1 MKNDLINGE
10 NRQKLVSSGFLF
22 AFILVT
28 SLFFLWGCAHSLLD
42 VLNKHFQEI
51 LGITKSRSG
60 WVQAALYGGYF
71 IMAIPAGMIMNRF
84 GYKKGIIF
92 GLLVYA
98 FGAFLFLPAAKIQTF
113 EFTLLSLFVIACG
126 LTCLET
132 AANPYSTV
140 LGPKNTSEQRLNL
153 SQSFNGLGWIVG
165 PAIGSYL
172 IFGKS
177 GSGDVNKF
185 ASMTLPYMMIGTL
198 VLLVAVMFMFTK
210 MPDIHEGE
218 FDSHGDKGKFRDLFK
233 IRHFRFAILAQLL
246 YVAAKTGV
254 NSFFINYITETMPQF
269 SNEKAGYLLSLGFI
283 FFMAGRFS
291 GSVLMTW
298 FRPNQM
304 LTLYALINVV
314 AMLLVVLGLG
324 WISVIALYL
333 NYFCMS
339 IMFPTIFA
347 LGIKNLGGL
356 TKKGSS
362 IIVMMIVGGA
372 ICPVFMGWIADVS
385 NMATGFLV
393 PLVCFLFIAW
403 FGFSGYK
410 VKGFKEMT

>member
-1 MKNDLINGE
+1 MNNNINNGE
-10 NRQKLVSSGFLF
+10 GRQKLVSSGFLF

-28 SLFFLWGCAHSLLD
+28 SLFFLWGTAHSLLD

-51 LGITKSRSG
+51 LGITKSKSG

-84 GYKKGIIF
+84 GYKKGIVF

-113 EFTLLSLFVIACG
+113 EFTLLCLFVIACG

-140 LGPKNTSEQRLNL
+140 LGPKHTSEQRLNL

-177 GSGDVNKF
+177 DATEVNKF

-198 VLLVAVMFMFTK
+198 VLMIAVLFMLTK
-210 MPDIHEGE
+210 MPEIHEGE
-218 FDSHGDKGKFRDLFK
+218 YDNHGDKGKFRDLLKFSHFK
-233 IRHFRFAILAQLL
+233 YALMAQFL
-246 YVAAKTGV
+246 YVAAQTGV
-254 NSFFINYITETMPQF
+254 NSFFINYVTETMPQF
-269 SNEKAGYLLSLGFI
+269 SNEKAGYLLSLGFA

-298 FRPNQM
+298 FKPNQM
-304 LTLYALINVV
+304 LSLYAVINVL

-324 WISVIALYL
+324 WVSIIALYL

-347 LGIKNLGGL
+347 LGIKELGGL
-356 TKKGSS
+356 TKKASS
-362 IIVMMIVGGA
+362 FLVMMIVGGA
-372 ICPVFMGWIADVS
+372 ICPAFMGWIADVS
-385 NMATGFLV
+385 NMAIGFIV
-393 PLVCFLFIAW
+393 PLVCFIFIAW
-403 FGFSGYK
+403 FGYTGYK
-410 VKGFKEMT
+410 VRTALKS

>member
-1 MKNDLINGE
+1 MNRDLTNGE
-10 NRQKLVSSGFLF
+10 GRQKLVSAGFLF

-28 SLFFLWGCAHSLLD
+28 SLFFLWGTAHSLLD

-51 LGITKSRSG
+51 LGITKSKSG

-98 FGAFLFLPAAKIQTF
+98 FGAFLFLPAAKVQTF
-113 EFTLLSLFVIACG
+113 EFTLLCLFVIACG

-140 LGPKNTSEQRLNL
+140 LGPKNTSEQRLNF

-177 GSGDVNKF
+177 DAVETNKF
-185 ASMTLPYMMIGTL
+185 ASMTMPYMIIGTM
-198 VLLVAVMFMFTK
+198 VLLVAVLFMFTK
-210 MPDIHEGE
+210 MPEIYEGE
-218 FDSHGDKGKFRDLFK
+218 KESHGDKGRFIDLLK
-233 IRHFRFAILAQLL
+233 YRHFKFALVAQFL
-246 YVAAKTGV
+246 YVAAQTGV

-269 SNEKAGYLLSLGFI
+269 SPEKAGYLLSLGFA

-298 FRPNQM
+298 FKPNQM
-304 LTLYALINVV
+304 LALYAAINIF

-324 WISVIALYL
+324 WVSIIALYL

-347 LGIKNLGGL
+347 LGIKDLGGL

-362 IIVMMIVGGA
+362 FLVMTIVGGA

-385 NMATGFLV
+385 NMAVGFLV
-393 PLVCFLFIAW
+393 PLVCFIFIAW
-403 FGFSGYK
+403 FGYKGYE
-410 VKGFKEMT
+410 VKTQNS

>member
-1 MKNDLINGE
+1 MNNDNNNG
-10 NRQKLVSSGFLF
+10 NGRQKLVSSGLLF

-28 SLFFLWGCAHSLLD
+28 SLFFLWGTAHSLLD

-51 LGITKSRSG
+51 LGITKSKSG

-98 FGAFLFLPAAKIQTF
+98 FGAFMFMPAAKIQTF
-113 EFTLLSLFVIACG
+113 EFTLFCLFIIACG

-140 LGPKNTSEQRLNL
+140 LGPKYTSEQRLNL

-172 IFGKS
+172 IFGNS
-177 GSGDVNKF
+177 GVDEANKF
-185 ASMTLPYMMIGTL
+185 ASMTLPYMIIGTL
-198 VLLVAVMFMFTK
+198 VLMIAVLFMFTK
-210 MPDIHEGE
+210 LPEIHEGE
-218 FDSHGDKGKFRDLFK
+218 YDSHGDKGKFRDLVKF
-233 IRHFRFAILAQLL
+233 RHFKFALIAQFL
-246 YVAAKTGV
+246 YVAAQTGV

-269 SNEKAGYLLSLGFI
+269 SNEKAGYLLSLGFA

-291 GSVLMTW
+291 GSILMTW
-298 FRPNQM
+298 FKPNQM
-304 LTLYALINVV
+304 LFLYAAINVF

-324 WISVIALYL
+324 WVSIIALYL

-347 LGIKNLGGL
+347 LGIKELGGL
-356 TKKGSS
+356 TKKASS
-362 IIVMMIVGGA
+362 FLVMMIVGGA
-372 ICPVFMGWIADVS
+372 ICPAFMGWIADIT
-385 NMATGFLV
+385 NMAVGFIV
-393 PLVCFLFIAW
+393 PLVCFIFIAW
-403 FGFSGYK
+403 FGYKGYK
-410 VKGFKEMT
+410 VRVQAS

>member
-1 MKNDLINGE
+1 MNNDLTNGE
-10 NRQKLVSSGFLF
+10 GRQKLVSQGFLF

-28 SLFFLWGCAHSLLD
+28 SLFFLWGTAHSLLD

-51 LGITKSRSG
+51 LGITKSKSG

-113 EFTLLSLFVIACG
+113 EFTLLCLFVIACG

-140 LGPKNTSEQRLNL
+140 LGPKNTSEQRLNF

-177 GSGDVNKF
+177 DVVETNKF
-185 ASMTLPYMMIGTL
+185 ASMTLPYMIIGTM
-198 VLLVAVMFMFTK
+198 VLLIAVLFMFTK
-210 MPDIHEGE
+210 MPEIHEGE
-218 FDSHGDKGKFRDLFK
+218 YDSHGDKGKFKDLLKFSHFK
-233 IRHFRFAILAQLL
+233 YALLAQFL
-246 YVAAKTGV
+246 YVAAQTGV
-254 NSFFINYITETMPQF
+254 NSFFINYVTETMPQF
-269 SNEKAGYLLSLGFI
+269 SNEKAGYLLSLGFA

-298 FRPNQM
+298 FKPNQM
-304 LTLYALINVV
+304 LALYAAINVF

-324 WISVIALYL
+324 WVSIIALYL

-347 LGIKNLGGL
+347 LGIKDLGGL
-356 TKKGSS
+356 TKKASS
-362 IIVMMIVGGA
+362 FLVMMIVGGA
-372 ICPVFMGWIADVS
+372 ICPAFMGWIADVS
-385 NMATGFLV
+385 GMAVGFIV
-393 PLVCFLFIAW
+393 PLICFIFIAW
-403 FGFSGYK
+403 FGYKGYK
-410 VKGFKEMT
+410 VRTQNS